1 MKLMP
6 VIAAFFTGILLTLA
20 IVAFTKTVKS
30 EDGYIIEHEGE
41 IKKEEPG
48 SHNGG
53 GLTTAY
59 SFFSKVSDL
68 KLVFRKRV
76 LRPGSS
82 IGYHLQKEDEIYY
95 IADGKG
101 ELTMNGKKIPVKPGD
116 AILTRGG
123 NSHGLKP
130 VGNDSLIVIINYN
143 K

>member
-1 MKLMP
+1 MKLMAFITP
-6 VIAAFFTGILLTLA
+6 FFTGVLLTLA
-20 IVAFTKTVKS
+20 IVAFTKTINT
-30 EDGYIIEHEGE
+30 EDGYIIEHEKE
-41 IKKEEPG
+41 IGTEEPG

-59 SFFSKVSDL
+59 SFFTKAADL
-68 KLVFRKRV
+68 KLIFRKRV

-95 IADGKG
+95 IAEGHG
-101 ELTMNGKKIPVKPGD
+101 ELTMNGKKIAVRAGD

-130 VGNDSLIVIINYN
+130 VNNDSLTVIINYN

>member
-1 MKLMP
+1 MKSMR
-6 VIAAFFTGILLTLA
+6 VIAPFFTGVLLTLA
-20 IVAFTKTVKS
+20 VIAFTRTNV
-30 EDGYIIEHEGE
+30 EGYIIEHEKE
-41 IKKEEPG
+41 IAKEEPG

-59 SFFSKVSDL
+59 SFFSKISDL
-68 KLVFRKRV
+68 KLIFRKRI

-95 IADGKG
+95 IAGGHG
-101 ELTMNGKKIPVKPGD
+101 ELTMNGKKILVSAGD

-130 VGNDSLIVIINYN
+130 LGNDSLTVIINYN